1 MKQRSSI
8 RVLCV
13 AVMLISPTIAKE
25 GGEKQKAAEPSYAE
39 RVQTLSKHL
48 ERAARAYEKHGKVV
62 ESDMA
67 LRARARID
75 ILRRHLKEEPKSKEA
90 PQMFSSCSLLV
101 EAGIAELTVLT
112 NQAKIDQLQGTLNR
126 TLDSLNSV
134 HEAIL
139 DIERSRASELK
150 ADLDKER
157 QKADKLRREAQRKFN
172 ELQSAL
178 IQVSRDARGTII
190 SMSDILF
197 DVDKATL
204 KPELKTNLAKIAGIL
219 TVFKNSNI
227 TVEGHTD
234 NQGSAEYNQK
244 LSEKRAENV
253 MAFLIEQG
261 VQPHRL
267 SAVGYGLTRPVAD
280 NSTAEGRQKN
290 RRVDL
295 VVQEKRDVAPEP
307 EAEPE
312 TEPESQS
319 EDMPESDW

>member
-1 MKQRSSI
+1 MAGSA
-8 RVLCV
+8 V
-13 AVMLISPTIAKE
+13 AQDGK
-25 GGEKQKAAEPSYAE
+25 EKQGQGKLSLAQ
-39 RVQTLSKHL
+39 RVESLNKRL
-48 ERAARAYEKHGKVV
+48 EHAVTAYEKHGEVV
-62 ESDMA
+62 ESNVA
-67 LRARARID
+67 LRARAQVD
-75 ILRRHLKEEPKSKEA
+75 ILRRHLEEKPKGKEA
-90 PQMFSSCSLLV
+90 PRMFSSCSLLV

-112 NQAKIDQLQGTLNR
+112 NQARIRHLQAKLNR

-134 HEAIL
+134 HESIL

-157 QKADKLRREAQRKFN
+157 RKADKLRKEAQRKFN

-197 DVDKATL
+197 DVNKATL

-219 TVFKNSNI
+219 TVFKNSRV

-234 NQGSAEYNQK
+234 NQGSAEYNQA
-244 LSEKRAENV
+244 LSEKRAQNV
-253 MAFLIEQG
+253 MEFLIEQG
-261 VQPHRL
+261 IQPHRL

-295 VVQEKRDVAPEP
+295 VVQEKRDVAS

-312 TEPESQS
+312 TGTDKDRKPKK
-319 EDMPESDW
+319 MPESDW